1 MTDEQDPAADAA
13 ADALSRAVRSTPKR
27 SSSSSKA
34 KKRSRRPGSGGFG
47 RDPQLLSQALDDL
60 LSERGW
66 QDDSAIAQLMTRWEQ
81 IVGSDLASHVTPVSF
96 DDGALALQAE
106 STTWATQVRLLLPD
120 LQHVID
126 AEVGAGV
133 VTSIRVLGPQGPSW
147 VKGPR
152 HVKGRGP
159 RDTYG

>member
-27 SSSSSKA
+27 SSSPSKA
-34 KKRSRRPGSGGFG
+34 RKRSRWAGSAGFG
-47 RDPQLLSQALDDL
+47 RDPQLLSQALEDL

-81 IVGSDLASHVTPVSF
+81 IVGPDLASHVTPVSF

-120 LQHVID
+120 LQRVID
-126 AEVGAGV
+126 TEVGAGV
-133 VTSIRVLGPQGPSW
+133 VTVIRVQGPQGPSW